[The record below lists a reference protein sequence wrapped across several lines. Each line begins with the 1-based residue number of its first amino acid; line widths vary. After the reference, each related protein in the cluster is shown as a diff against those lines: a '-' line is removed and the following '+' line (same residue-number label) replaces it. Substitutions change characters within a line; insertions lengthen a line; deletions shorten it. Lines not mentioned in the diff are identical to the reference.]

1 MKGTAKKITA
11 ALLLAS
17 LIAISFSIARTVLA
31 ANPPI
36 RYYGYLTLGGST
48 AADGNNVSIWNGTSI
63 LGSALTPASASSG
76 SGYYSVNIDA
86 MHSGELLTFKANGVN
101 ATTPAPETVTAG
113 APGSSTSRDVTASS
127 CTSHSNC
134 SSQYCRYDGK
144 CADKLANLAN
154 CSDQEYASLS
164 DNDVCSGGYCYT
176 DYSGGDE
183 YCTNAATNCVS
194 NQSGGVVAYANGSR
208 SATST
213 YWCGVVTDGTWT
225 FDIPP
230 VVSVAADL
238 YPDSPSTADALAC
251 KFTAHDD
258 HAGLL
263 ANVTWYKNGAIQN
276 ALNQSQAALTNAT
289 NFDAT
294 NVSAAL
300 TNKTE
305 VWTCNVTVY
314 DTWGSTANTSDIVA
328 IQNTAPAIGS
338 PTLNTVTPYTNDTL
352 TCTNGSFTDA
362 DMDTATWL
370 YMWWKQEAGVGG
382 YSLISGEG
390 SSTLAL
396 TCSGCDKT
404 DAIKCS
410 TIASDGTANAT
421 GWTNASAATIQNYV
435 PSIGSPTL
443 NTVTPYT
450 NDTLT
455 CTNGSFTDADMDTAT
470 WLYMW
475 WKQEAGVGG
484 YSLISGEGS
493 STLALTCSGCDKTDA
508 IKCSTI
514 ASDGTANATGWT
526 NASAATIQ
534 NYIPGLPT
542 HTLHSANGSTWT
554 NNTLTAEFS
563 LHDIDSSE
571 TYTLC
576 VSPYK
581 NATNQTSLHNCT
593 AVLNATAINFT
604 VAAAST
610 SKNELWWFSALASDG
625 TANSAR
631 TNTSAV
637 YISNYIPSVS
647 IVTDINGTNGS
658 VYTNNTLAVVAKLY
672 DIDADETYTFYAN
685 LYRNG
690 SAVSQVSAAALNDT
704 NKTYHVYPLA
714 KNYAFS
720 AGFLADDGQAN
731 SSETVSGTR
740 YVNEIYRGL
749 SLTSSPASRTAL
761 KNTAAA
767 FYLNITNTGNRTET
781 FNVSVNV
788 TNTTLWNYTL
798 SNTSANLT
806 SLQSYIVNLTVIPN
820 TNTTDGIYTILAN
833 ATLYDPAEANPVYAA
848 AYAAFNVTA
857 NATSG
862 NSTNFTANQTTSIN
876 LTNETSVGMDIVTN
890 TTVTGGTID
899 VTQTS
904 SNPTNDSLDDT
915 AGGKYVN
922 VTGSTNVTGNLSYVI
937 LKIYYT
943 DAELAYLGITNE
955 STLTMYWYNGTSG
968 EWVELTAGTPSWVIA
983 TGVNTTDNY
992 VWANITHFSLF
1003 TFGGKKATGASCTA
1017 GGQCASGLCSYDY
1030 DSGGAWCVASGY
1042 CAHDATATTGS
1053 CGSSY
1058 RCPSAGGN
1066 WSYCSTGCSSNACI
1080 TSSGGSGGGDTGGT
1094 GGGGGAT
1101 RQLSI
1106 ALDKNAIEITEGS
1119 SGSVTATVEN
1129 KGSATENTVSVA
1141 VSGTGDATATVTP
1154 STAASIASK
1163 KTKAFAITITV
1174 PDGAAAGERT
1184 LTVKADANGT
1194 AASATLKVTVK
1205 KKEVQAPSLETAVRD
1220 AIASAEAAV
1229 ANADTQLSYYSQQGW
1244 KTSDAAASLS
1254 EAKAILGKSRAA
1266 MESKDFAAAKGM
1278 AEQATD
1284 KAGAA
1289 LKMIVKPDE
1298 PKLVTDTLLLVILG
1312 LAVAAIVA
1320 AVFFAKRRKPKHHI
1334 IPPLKH

>member
-328 IQNTAPAIGS
+328 IQNTAPA
-338 PTLNTVTPYTNDTL
+338 
-352 TCTNGSFTDA
+352 
-362 DMDTATWL
+362 
-370 YMWWKQEAGVGG
+370 
-382 YSLISGEG
+382 
-390 SSTLAL
+390 
-396 TCSGCDKT
+396 
-404 DAIKCS
+404 
-410 TIASDGTANAT
+410 
-421 GWTNASAATIQNYV
+421 
-435 PSIGSPTL
+435 IGSPTL